1 MSRALEL
8 EDRGPMEAEVHETK
22 VTDLIHTEV
31 RRTVEMEVL
40 GLGTILGYQ
49 FEITNILLP

>member
-8 EDRGPMEAEVHETK
+8 EHRGPGGPVEAEVHETK

-31 RRTVEMEVL
+31 RRTVEMEAL
-40 GLGTILGYQ
+40 GLGTIL
-49 FEITNILLP
+49 

>member
-8 EDRGPMEAEVHETK
+8 VHRGPVDAEVHETK

-31 RRTVEMEVL
+31 RRTVEMEAL
-40 GLGTILGYQ
+40 GLGTIL
-49 FEITNILLP
+49 